1 MKEKECKTRHK
12 RMQNQTGPVLTI
24 PHKVINDCNYYLI
37 KFLGGSFNLSV
48 PTCTFPSVNRLF
60 PEVKE
65 SAISL
70 RPYKKEGIILYIS
83 KLDTRKL
90 NKTIKNLIPVHND

>member
-48 PTCTFPSVNRLF
+48 PSYTFPSVNKLF
-60 PEVKE
+60 PEAKE

-70 RPYKKEGIILYIS
+70 RPYKKDRIIHYIIRW
-83 KLDTRKL
+83 LRRKF
-90 NKTIKNLIPVHND
+90 K